1 MRMYMCM
8 YLFRRDVYERNRS
21 IKQSFMENENAKKK
35 LDRITVQLSI
45 RFDRDIVES
54 PGRLVQAFALT
65 VILKKCLTLNGR
77 KAVLKS
83 HMCYKKM
90 CRLLRANIS
99 AYSNSI
105 SYLYLYLPIFSFLSY
120 FLQLFCV
127 YVLPFFFSFFPIYF
141 FLF

>member
-65 VILKKCLTLNGR
+65 VILKK
-77 KAVLKS
+77 
-83 HMCYKKM
+83 M
-90 CRLLRANIS
+90 
-99 AYSNSI
+99 SN
-105 SYLYLYLPIFSFLSY
+105 P
-120 FLQLFCV
+120 
-127 YVLPFFFSFFPIYF
+127 
-141 FLF
+141 